1 MKRKRICE
9 IVSLLKKYVVKKQ
22 LFRKIGYCG
31 KKDLLKKLRRS
42 TWFKKVLLLKMSL
55 FEQFLQKKV
64 LFSKKYLPQEVAQE
78 VAARQKFCSEKV
90 AILKNQLM
98 RRGDCSEKG
107 SFQIKSAALKKQ
119 LLHKSNCCVK
129 VVTLEKCEKVISS

>member
-22 LFRKIGYCG
+22 LFRKISYCG
-31 KKDLLKKLRRS
+31 KKGLLKKLRRS
-42 TWFKKVLLLKMSL
+42 TWFKKVLLLKMYL

-64 LFSKKYLPQEVAQE
+64 LFSEKYLPQEVAQE

-90 AILKNQLM
+90 TILKNRLM

-119 LLHKSNCCVK
+119 LLHKSNCCVE